1 MQSDNTDTALGLGV
15 IATVILC
22 GLTCC
27 TYSLLG
33 PCKKR
38 QEKNEA
44 LLNDGDSGLSEV

>member
-1 MQSDNTDTALGLGV
+1 MEDSTDTDLALAV
-15 IATVILC
+15 ITTIILC
-22 GLTCC
+22 GITCC

-33 PCKKR
+33 SCKKR